1 MKTKIWLITAAA
13 LFLIG
18 CLLIGGTMMALQF
31 DFSKLSTTKFETNSY
46 TVTEGFDRISMK
58 TDTADI
64 VFLPAE
70 DGNCKVLCYEPA
82 NEKNTVAVQDGV
94 LTIQTVNEK
103 KWYDYIGIH
112 FITPKITV
120 YLPQSQYQALTIRED
135 TGDITLPEGF
145 TFGSLDIT
153 VSTGD
158 ILCGASVLEQ
168 AKIKTSTGKIHL
180 ENMSA
185 GTLDLQV
192 STGDVSVA
200 DVVCS
205 GDMALRVSTGKAVL
219 TNLTCV
225 NFTTTGNTGDLI
237 MKNVTAA
244 GRFSIA
250 RTTGDIRFDR
260 CDATEI
266 TVTTD
271 TGDVTGTLLS
281 DKIFFAT
288 TDTGHVNVPK
298 STTGGKCEITTD
310 TGNIKIQLAN

>member
-1 MKTKIWLITAAA
+1 MKTKSWLITAAV

-18 CLLIGGTMMALQF
+18 CMLIGGAMMALQF
-31 DFSKLSTTKFETNSY
+31 DFSKFSTTKFETNTH
-46 TVTEGFDRISMK
+46 TVTDAFRSIALH
-58 TDTADI
+58 TDTADLT
-64 VFLPAE
+64 FAPAP
-70 DGNCKVLCYEPA
+70 DDQCKVICYEPI
-82 NEKNTVAVQDGV
+82 NEKHSVTIEDGV
-94 LTIQTVNEK
+94 LTIRTQNTK

-145 TFGSLDIT
+145 TFGSLDIA

-158 ILCGASVLEQ
+158 IFCGASVLEQ

-200 DVVCS
+200 DVACS